1 MFPTC
6 DLFFVAEMT
15 AGTNLFVSV
24 RMPRKFHTIGMVAQE
39 IRSILLKLAVFQKVC
54 VRKCTTD
61 NSLKIQSQSPVRRVN
76 VKKITVHYLLS
87 KPVLW
92 SRSVFGRFRLRGSG
106 SDSGCKS
113 DFQNVLSSF
122 FLCLKTSTGRFVPTG
137 FVKYSNRKK
146 GLVQNCKI

>member
-113 DFQNVLSSF
+113 DFQNDLSSF

-146 GLVQNCKI
+146 VLFQNCKI

>member
-76 VKKITVHYLLS
+76 VKKNYSTLFV
-87 KPVLW
+87 VQT
-92 SRSVFGRFRLRGSG
+92 SVMEPIRIRAVPAAGLRLRLR
-106 SDSGCKS
+106 
-113 DFQNVLSSF
+113 V
-122 FLCLKTSTGRFVPTG
+122 
-137 FVKYSNRKK
+137 
-146 GLVQNCKI
+146 